1 MVKFIFLQPLNRS
14 IYYIVSVSEKSMLAC
29 SVNGDCKLAYKIEEI
44 DFGRKVCMEI
54 EQLSLGLEERL
65 VTKEN
70 IFQLLSTLV
79 RNIHLSCV
87 GVLQVAAAKPD
98 ARYVCGK
105 RAWEQLGRKVKPD
118 AVPIEIYFPMLEG
131 EQRFQLV
138 KVYDFESTEGAP
150 LHGSSPRRNFAD
162 RITQITGAVWELV
175 PEAALQGKMEKGF
188 YVGNSN
194 TFCLAE
200 SISGE
205 ERERV
210 ILMLYT
216 DYILD
221 SKGAEDKLVR
231 MAVRY
236 VVWEYFG
243 CKHMLVSAL
252 FGKLNRLPGEEKL
265 AFIKQVRRLARCV
278 IEDLTERVLDF
289 NETAYVNA
297 LLVSEEPQE
306 VRERF
311 MRAAEAA
318 GALGDERQEELVELA
333 EKLGNCSRECLA
345 RLCRMRRERRLFS
358 FPPVKIEGW

>member
-14 IYYIVSVSEKSMLAC
+14 IYIVSVSEKGTLAC
-29 SVNGDCKLAYKIEEI
+29 SARYGWMK
-44 DFGRKVCMEI
+44 ME
-54 EQLSLGLEERL
+54 QLGLELAEWL

-70 IFQLLSTLV
+70 IFRLLSTLV
-79 RNIHLSCV
+79 GNIHLSYM
-87 GVLQVAAAKPD
+87 GVLQVAAVSPE
-98 ARYVCGK
+98 ARNVCGK
-105 RAWEQLGRKVKPD
+105 RAWEHLGRKVKPD

-138 KVYDFESTEGAP
+138 KVYDVESTEGAP
-150 LHGSSPRRNFAD
+150 LHGSSPRENFAD

-175 PEAALQGKMEKGF
+175 PEAALQGRMEKGF
-188 YVGNSN
+188 YDRSRN
-194 TFCLAE
+194 TFCISE

-216 DYILD
+216 DYVLD

-252 FGKLNRLPGEEKL
+252 FGKLNRLTGEEKL

-278 IEDLTERVLDF
+278 IEDLTVRVLDF

-306 VRERF
+306 VWECF

-318 GALGDERQEELVELA
+318 GALGDVEKQEELVELA
-333 EKLGNCSRECLA
+333 EKLGKCSRECLG
-345 RLCRMRRERRLFS
+345 RLYRMKWERRLFS
-358 FPPVKIEGW
+358 WPGEEV